1 MANVKRDE
9 SDEICPNAEWQRMG
23 CRCETCCVRFIRICA
38 NLCIVWIPL
47 RYGNA
52 VRISISGHNFSMN
65 LIVVALDQLK
75 IAKSR
80 ISRIVE
86 RKGKWKR
93 RRGDMLHRST
103 CNSVRE

>member
-1 MANVKRDE
+1 MQSGRGWDADVKRVAFVLFVFVQ
-9 SDEICPNAEWQRMG
+9 SCGYRMDSFKVWK
-23 CRCETCCVRFIRICA
+23 CRSNLKNRF
-38 NLCIVWIPL
+38 
-47 RYGNA
+47 
-52 VRISISGHNFSMN
+52 SISGHNFSMN

>member
-1 MANVKRDE
+1 MLRSFYSYLCKLVY
-9 SDEICPNAEWQRMG
+9 RMDSFKVWK
-23 CRCETCCVRFIRICA
+23 CRSNLKNRF
-38 NLCIVWIPL
+38 
-47 RYGNA
+47 
-52 VRISISGHNFSMN
+52 SISGHNFSMN

-80 ISRIVE
+80 VSRIVE

-103 CNSVRE
+103 CNSVCE